1 MELTN
6 VEIIYDMPESDY
18 HAMDRFSSS
27 WAKGET
33 PAHSEANKNKP
44 PTPAMKLGSA
54 VHSLVLGGPEVVLD
68 FDPPSYD
75 WRKKKT
81 TIPEAV
87 EYLQYLGLSVEEKD
101 IKTKADFEAGFQAHK
116 DSLGGIILGEEDYE
130 KAHFMAAKVKTSGLI
145 PSFESQ
151 NEVTVLGILEGVPIK
166 LRIDSAFMLTTL
178 LDLKSCY
185 SVAEH
190 AFQKAS
196 VNFGYWIQAGFYSD
210 VWRMANGLAGLP
222 EFIFVAIE
230 NKPPHEVRAFTCSK
244 SFIDAGINHYRHKLL
259 EYQRCMISGEFH
271 GYPEEPVELD
281 LPYWK
286 KKELGLLEYGG
297 AA

>member
-6 VEIIYDMPESDY
+6 VEIIYDMPEADY

-44 PTPAMKLGSA
+44 PTTAMKLGSA

-130 KAHFMAAKVKTSGLI
+130 KAHFMAAKVKASGLI
-145 PSFESQ
+145 PTFDAHT
-151 NEVTVLGILEGVPIK
+151 EVTVIGELDGVPIK
-166 LRIDSAFMLTTL
+166 IRIDSVFMLTTL
-178 LDLKSCY
+178 FDLKTCH
-185 SVAEH
+185 SVSKSKFQSAAE
-190 AFQKAS
+190 S
-196 VNFGYWIQAGFYSD
+196 LGYWVQAGFYSD
-210 VWRMANGLAGLP
+210 IWRIANGLEFLP
-222 EFIFVAIE
+222 DFNFVAVE
-230 NKPPHEVRAFTCSK
+230 NKFPHCVRPFNCKET
-244 SFIDAGINHYRHKLL
+244 FIDAGINHYRHKLL
-259 EYQRCMISGEFH
+259 EYQRCMVSGEFH

-286 KKELGLLEYGG
+286 KKELGLLGG
-297 AA
+297 AV